1 METATPPPIN
11 PIEPKKSKW
20 KKRLFISIIVA
31 ILLFICYVFICGF
44 TYSDGTRTG
53 VVIKVS
59 KKGYVF
65 KTYEGELNLGG
76 FSQGDGTIM
85 QKNVWLFSIQK
96 NDMDIYNQITQSQG
110 KQVRLHYKE
119 VYKHFFWQ
127 SETSYFIEKIEV
139 VK

>member
-1 METATPPPIN
+1 METLTPSNN
-11 PIEPKKSKW
+11 PITAKKSKR
-20 KKRLFISIIVA
+20 KKRIVITLVIA
-31 ILLFICYVFICGF
+31 VLLFICYVFVSGF

-53 VVIKVS
+53 VVVKVS
-59 KKGYVF
+59 KKGYLF

-85 QKNVWLFSIQK
+85 QKNLWLFSIQK
-96 NDMDIYNQITQSQG
+96 NNEDIYNQITQSQG